1 MTVPP
6 QAFTFSPRHN
16 TASLRSRVI
25 AKKRLG
31 DLLIEQGKLTPA
43 QLQSA
48 LAKQRETKG
57 RVGETLIQ
65 LGYITE
71 GELVAILTSQLG
83 LPQVD
88 PEQTATDADALA
100 VIPEAVARRYTCL
113 PIRFEGKRLIVAMAD
128 PLDYDA
134 IKDLGFCSGATIHP
148 VLATRRALLDAIDAR
163 YGTTDADPHDAA
175 VEALVEEGSSQ
186 LNEVNVEVVPDLSTT
201 PDEML
206 ALAERSRLAPI
217 IRLANLILTK
227 AVKVRASDIHIE
239 SERRGVRVRYRVDGL
254 LREDMRLPKWVH
266 GPLVSR
272 IKVLAKLDIAERRLP
287 QDGAVRVLVDHQ
299 ELDLRVSAVPMQ
311 LGEKIVIRVLG
322 RAPASSKRES
332 FGMSP
337 RHEAIMESLLRHHK
351 GLILTTGPTGSGKT
365 TTLFRILRR
374 LATTAVN
381 IATVEDPVEY
391 QVEGVNHMQVN
402 ADIGLTFAVCLRALL
417 RQDPDVILIGEI
429 RDAETAQIAVR
440 AGMTGHLVLST
451 LHTNDAPSTLARLVD
466 LGVPRFLVASQ
477 VVGIIAQRLVRRLCT
492 ACRREDTA
500 SEEELLALRA
510 PLRTGSTMPVY
521 RAVGCAVCHQTGYAG
536 RIGIHELLVMT
547 SRLRELV
554 MSGAPDHE
562 IQHEAL
568 AAGMVTLFQDGL
580 AKVKEGETSIEELLR
595 VVEVEGSYETLCGK
609 CQGVLHSD
617 FLTCPA
623 CGTPV
628 ANRCPQCGKTLR
640 EEWTFCP
647 RCRRKDDHRQ
657 TMVLSSVESRR
668 GRRAANE

>member
-1 MTVPP
+1 
-6 QAFTFSPRHN
+6 
-16 TASLRSRVI
+16 
-25 AKKRLG
+25 
-31 DLLIEQGKLTPA
+31 LLIEQGKLTPA
-43 QLQSA
+43 QLQTA

-65 LGYITE
+65 LGFITE
-71 GELVAILTSQLG
+71 GELFAILTSQLG

-88 PEQTATDADALA
+88 PAQTPPDADALA
-100 VIPEAVARRYTCL
+100 LVPAAVARKYTCL

-134 IKDLGFCSGATIHP
+134 IKDLGFCSGATIQP
-148 VLATRRALLDAIDAR
+148 VLAPRRALLNAIESR
-163 YGTTDADPHDAA
+163 YQAADADRHDEV

-186 LNEVNVEVVPDLSTT
+186 LNDVSVEVVPDLSTT
-201 PDEML
+201 PDEMQS
-206 ALAERSRLAPI
+206 LAERSRLAPI

-227 AVKVRASDIHIE
+227 AVKVRASDIHLE
-239 SERRGVRVRYRVDGL
+239 PEKRAVRVRYRVDGL
-254 LREDMRLPKWVH
+254 LREDMRLPKWVQ

-272 IKVLAKLDIAERRLP
+272 LKVLAKLDIAERRLP
-287 QDGAVRVLVDHQ
+287 QDGAVRILVDHQ
-299 ELDLRVSAVPMQ
+299 ELDLRVSVVPMQ

-322 RAPASSKRES
+322 GSPESSKAES

-337 RHEAIMESLLRHHK
+337 RHETVMESLLRHHK

-365 TTLFRILRR
+365 TTLFKMVRR
-374 LATTAVN
+374 LATTEVN
-381 IATVEDPVEY
+381 VATVEDPVEY
-391 QVEGVNHMQVN
+391 QLDGVNHMQAN

-440 AGMTGHLVLST
+440 AAMTGHLVLST

-466 LGVPRFLVASQ
+466 MGVPRFLVASQ
-477 VVGIIAQRLVRRLCT
+477 VLGIIAQRLVRRLCRT
-492 ACRREDTA
+492 CRREDSAT
-500 SEEELLALRA
+500 EEELLALRV
-510 PLRTGSTMPVY
+510 PLQAGSKMTAY
-521 RAVGCAVCHQTGYAG
+521 RPVGCAACQHTGYTG

-554 MSGAPDHE
+554 TSGAPDHE

-568 AAGMVTLFQDGL
+568 AAGMATLFQDGL
-580 AKVKEGETSIEELLR
+580 AKVTQGETSIEELLR
-595 VVEVEGSYETLCGK
+595 VVEVEGSYEALCGK

-617 FLTCPA
+617 FLTCPT

-640 EEWTFCP
+640 EEWAFCP
-647 RCRRKDDHRQ
+647 RCRRKDDHRAPVV
-657 TMVLSSVESRR
+657 MSAFEARR

>member
-1 MTVPP
+1 
-6 QAFTFSPRHN
+6 
-16 TASLRSRVI
+16 
-25 AKKRLG
+25 
-31 DLLIEQGKLTPA
+31 LLIEQGKLTPA

-65 LGYITE
+65 LGFITE
-71 GELVAILTSQLG
+71 GELFAILTSQLG

-88 PEQTATDADALA
+88 PAQTPPDADTLAL
-100 VIPEAVARRYTCL
+100 IPVAVARKYTCL

-134 IKDLGFCSGATIHP
+134 IKDLGFCSGATIQP
-148 VLATRRALLDAIDAR
+148 VLAARRALLDAIDAR
-163 YGTTDADPHDAA
+163 YHAVDADRHDEV

-186 LNEVNVEVVPDLSTT
+186 LSDVRVEVVPDLSTT
-201 PDEML
+201 PDEMRSI
-206 ALAERSRLAPI
+206 AERSRLAPI

-239 SERRGVRVRYRVDGL
+239 PEKRDVRVRYRVDGL
-254 LREDMRLPKWVH
+254 LREDMRLPKWVQ

-272 IKVLAKLDIAERRLP
+272 LKVLAKLDITERRLP
-287 QDGAVRVLVDHQ
+287 QDGAVRILVDHQ
-299 ELDLRVSAVPMQ
+299 ELDLRVSVVPMQ

-322 RAPASSKRES
+322 RSPESSKIES

-337 RHEAIMESLLRHHK
+337 RHETVMESLLRHHK

-365 TTLFRILRR
+365 TTLFRMIRR
-374 LATTAVN
+374 LATTVVN
-381 IATVEDPVEY
+381 VATVEDPVEY
-391 QVEGVNHMQVN
+391 QLDGVNHMQVN

-440 AGMTGHLVLST
+440 AAMTGHLVLST

-477 VVGIIAQRLVRRLCT
+477 VLGIIAQRLVRRLCS
-492 ACRREDTA
+492 ACRREDKAT
-500 SEEELLALRA
+500 EEELLALRV
-510 PLRTGSTMPVY
+510 PLQTGSAMKAY
-521 RAVGCAVCHQTGYAG
+521 RPVGCSACQQTGYAG

-554 MSGAPDHE
+554 TSEAPDHE

-580 AKVKEGETSIEELLR
+580 AQVTQGETSIQELLR
-595 VVEVEGSYETLCGK
+595 VVDVEGSYEALCGK

-617 FLTCPA
+617 FLTCPT

-640 EEWTFCP
+640 EGWTFCP
-647 RCRRKDDHRQ
+647 RCRRKDDHRAP
-657 TMVLSSVESRR
+657 MVLSSIQPKR
-668 GRRAANE
+668 GRRTANE

>member
-1 MTVPP
+1 
-6 QAFTFSPRHN
+6 
-16 TASLRSRVI
+16 
-25 AKKRLG
+25 
-31 DLLIEQGKLTPA
+31 LLIEQGKLTPA
-43 QLQSA
+43 QLQTA

-65 LGYITE
+65 LGFITE
-71 GELVAILTSQLG
+71 GELFAILTSQLG

-88 PEQTATDADALA
+88 PAQTPPDADALA
-100 VIPEAVARRYTCL
+100 LVPAAVARKYTCL

-134 IKDLGFCSGATIHP
+134 IKDLGFCSGATIQP
-148 VLATRRALLDAIDAR
+148 VLAPRRALLNAIESR
-163 YGTTDADPHDAA
+163 YQAADADRHDEV

-186 LNEVNVEVVPDLSTT
+186 LNDVSVEVVPDLSTT
-201 PDEML
+201 PDEMQS
-206 ALAERSRLAPI
+206 LAERSRLAPI

-227 AVKVRASDIHIE
+227 AVKVRASDIHLE
-239 SERRGVRVRYRVDGL
+239 PEKRAVRVRYRVDGL
-254 LREDMRLPKWVH
+254 LREDMRLPKWVQ

-272 IKVLAKLDIAERRLP
+272 LKVLAKLDIAERRLP
-287 QDGAVRVLVDHQ
+287 QDGAVRILVDHQ
-299 ELDLRVSAVPMQ
+299 ELDLRVSVVPMQ

-322 RAPASSKRES
+322 GSPESSKAES

-337 RHEAIMESLLRHHK
+337 RHETVMESLLRHHK

-365 TTLFRILRR
+365 TTLFKMVRR
-374 LATTAVN
+374 LATTEVN
-381 IATVEDPVEY
+381 VATVEDPVEY
-391 QVEGVNHMQVN
+391 QLDGVNHMQAN

-440 AGMTGHLVLST
+440 AAMTGHLVLST

-466 LGVPRFLVASQ
+466 MGVPRFLVASQ
-477 VVGIIAQRLVRRLCT
+477 VLGIIAQRLVRRLCRT
-492 ACRREDTA
+492 CRREDSAT
-500 SEEELLALRA
+500 EEELLALRV
-510 PLRTGSTMPVY
+510 PLQAGSKMTAFRP
-521 RAVGCAVCHQTGYAG
+521 VGCAACQHTGYTG

-554 MSGAPDHE
+554 TSGAPDHE

-568 AAGMVTLFQDGL
+568 AAGMATLFQDGL
-580 AKVKEGETSIEELLR
+580 AKVTQGETSIEELLR
-595 VVEVEGSYETLCGK
+595 VVEVEGSYEALCGK

-617 FLTCPA
+617 FLTCPT

-640 EEWTFCP
+640 EEWAFCP
-647 RCRRKDDHRQ
+647 RCRRKDDHRAPVV
-657 TMVLSSVESRR
+657 MSAFEARR

>member
-1 MTVPP
+1 
-6 QAFTFSPRHN
+6 
-16 TASLRSRVI
+16 
-25 AKKRLG
+25 
-31 DLLIEQGKLTPA
+31 LLIEQGKLSPA
-43 QLQSA
+43 QLQTA

-65 LGYITE
+65 LGFITE
-71 GELVAILTSQLG
+71 GELFAILTSQLG
-83 LPQVD
+83 LPHVD
-88 PEQTATDADALA
+88 PAQTPPDADALA
-100 VIPEAVARRYTCL
+100 LIPAAVARKYTCL

-134 IKDLGFCSGATIHP
+134 IKDLGFCSGATIQP
-148 VLATRRALLDAIDAR
+148 VLAPRRALLNAIESR
-163 YGTTDADPHDAA
+163 YQAADADRHDEV

-186 LNEVNVEVVPDLSTT
+186 LNDVSVEVVPDLSTT
-201 PDEML
+201 PDEMQS
-206 ALAERSRLAPI
+206 LAERSRLAPI

-227 AVKVRASDIHIE
+227 AVKVRASDIHLE
-239 SERRGVRVRYRVDGL
+239 PEKRAVRVRYRVDGL
-254 LREDMRLPKWVH
+254 LREDMRLPKWVQ

-272 IKVLAKLDIAERRLP
+272 LKVLAKLDIAERRLP
-287 QDGAVRVLVDHQ
+287 QDGAVRILVDHQ
-299 ELDLRVSAVPMQ
+299 ELDLRVSVVPMQ

-322 RAPASSKRES
+322 GSPESSKAES

-337 RHEAIMESLLRHHK
+337 RHETVMESLLRHHK

-365 TTLFRILRR
+365 TTLFRMVRR
-374 LATTAVN
+374 LATTEVN
-381 IATVEDPVEY
+381 VATVEDPVEY
-391 QVEGVNHMQVN
+391 QLDGVNHMQAN

-440 AGMTGHLVLST
+440 AAMTGHLVLST

-466 LGVPRFLVASQ
+466 MGVPRFLVASQ
-477 VVGIIAQRLVRRLCT
+477 VLGIIAQRLVRRLCRT
-492 ACRREDTA
+492 CRREDSAT
-500 SEEELLALRA
+500 EEELLALRV
-510 PLRTGSTMPVY
+510 PLQAGSKMTAY
-521 RAVGCAVCHQTGYAG
+521 RPVGCAACQHTGYTG

-554 MSGAPDHE
+554 TSGAPDHE

-568 AAGMVTLFQDGL
+568 AAGMATLFQDGL
-580 AKVKEGETSIEELLR
+580 AKVTQGETSIEELLR
-595 VVEVEGSYETLCGK
+595 VVEVEGSHESLCGK

-617 FLTCPA
+617 FLTCPT

-640 EEWTFCP
+640 EEWAFCP
-647 RCRRKDDHRQ
+647 RCRRKDDHRAPVV
-657 TMVLSSVESRR
+657 MSSLGARR